1 SKRCMGETLL
11 LIRLMS
17 EKYVESL
24 DKTDAEKDENS
35 LVLKKCEY
43 QIYETSIFTNILY
56 AGSKIM
62 RELYIVL
69 PWENDGVEM
78 DQHKQYTYQYKL
90 SSVLVELE
98 KMAKNPPK
106 SPRPQQ
112 ALPKAVNTDELAD
125 LRAMFKKLDAIQK
138 LEGVAHKLLGL
149 KEAISDQNP
158 KSLTKKNSE
167 EMVAKEK
174 SDSADIKNRLAHT
187 EHKLESAN
195 EIIAHTE
202 RKLESANEI
211 IRKLKDANKTLQ
223 KSYMAIQ
230 RDHPYKTDPIPEKTQ
245 ELSKKA
251 LKTSP
256 SAMKVVRKEL
266 VPETLRVLKQ
276 QLIYAQEE
284 LTQNKKTM
292 SEIKRDISNLCYSNT
307 KMSSSTKKKIAYKTS
322 FKSLKHTG
330 EETMRVID
338 DALKALQYHKQ
349 LKFPACEIKWQVVC
363 RSLQNN
369 LLAVRENW
377 RHLDLKYLNQ
387 NFTKCASDFII
398 KSETRPKMRWDK
410 ISLTSKDCSRS
421 VVSNVSSFSIF
432 DGKTF
437 GDRRLWALKWCQE
450 KIRPYGVPMYEFSE
464 SWTSGRALCAL
475 IHAYRPGLIAPKYL
489 RRTGPVETLEFGV
502 DVAKGLGVCSPIDL
516 IVECTREKP
525 NYERVLE
532 FVQELRRC
540 LE

>member
-1 SKRCMGETLL
+1 MTDLMDRILKLKKLLSNGKEDQPSSPTPVRSPFSKLMESKRCMGETLL

-35 LVLKKCEY
+35 LVLKKC
-43 QIYETSIFTNILY
+43 
-56 AGSKIM
+56 SKIM
-62 RELYIVL
+62 RELYILL

-78 DQHKQYTYQYKL
+78 DQHKQHTYQYKL

-125 LRAMFKKLDAIQK
+125 LRATFKKLDAIQK

-149 KEAISDQNP
+149 KESLSDQNAEI
-158 KSLTKKNSE
+158 LVKKNSE
-167 EMVAKEK
+167 EMVGKEK

-202 RKLESANEI
+202 HKLESANEI

-223 KSYMAIQ
+223 KSYVAIQ
-230 RDHPYKTDPIPEKTQ
+230 RDHTYKTDPIPEKTQ
-245 ELSKKA
+245 LSKKA

-266 VPETLRVLKQ
+266 VPETIRVLKQ

-284 LTQNKKTM
+284 LTQNKKIV

-307 KMSSSTKKKIAYKTS
+307 KMSSPTKKK
-322 FKSLKHTG
+322 
-330 EETMRVID
+330 
-338 DALKALQYHKQ
+338 
-349 LKFPACEIKWQVVC
+349 
-363 RSLQNN
+363 
-369 LLAVRENW
+369 
-377 RHLDLKYLNQ
+377 
-387 NFTKCASDFII
+387 
-398 KSETRPKMRWDK
+398 
-410 ISLTSKDCSRS
+410 
-421 VVSNVSSFSIF
+421 
-432 DGKTF
+432 
-437 GDRRLWALKWCQE
+437 
-450 KIRPYGVPMYEFSE
+450 
-464 SWTSGRALCAL
+464 
-475 IHAYRPGLIAPKYL
+475 
-489 RRTGPVETLEFGV
+489 
-502 DVAKGLGVCSPIDL
+502 
-516 IVECTREKP
+516 
-525 NYERVLE
+525 
-532 FVQELRRC
+532 
-540 LE
+540 

>member
-1 SKRCMGETLL
+1 
-11 LIRLMS
+11 MS
-17 EKYVESL
+17 EKYVESQENI
-24 DKTDAEKDENS
+24 DPEKDENS
-35 LVLKKCEY
+35 LVLKKC
-43 QIYETSIFTNILY
+43 
-56 AGSKIM
+56 SKIM
-62 RELYIVL
+62 RELYLIL
-69 PWENDGVEM
+69 PWDNDGVEM
-78 DQHKQYTYQYKL
+78 DQHIQNTYQYKL

-98 KMAKNPPK
+98 KMAKNPSK

-125 LRAMFKKLDAIQK
+125 LRARFKKLDAIQK
-138 LEGVAHKLLGL
+138 LQDVSHKLLGL
-149 KEAISDQNP
+149 KEAISDQNAEI
-158 KSLTKKNSE
+158 LTRKNSE
-167 EMVAKEK
+167 EMVDKEK

-187 EHKLESAN
+187 EHKLKSAN

-202 RKLESANEI
+202 HKLESANEI

-230 RDHPYKTDPIPEKTQ
+230 RDHTYKRDPIPDKTQ
-245 ELSKKA
+245 LSKKA
-251 LKTSP
+251 LKTS

-266 VPETLRVLKQ
+266 VPETIRVLKQ

-284 LTQNKKTM
+284 LTQNKKIV

-307 KMSSSTKKKIAYKTS
+307 KMSSSTNKKIAYKTS

-338 DALKALQYHKQ
+338 DTLKALQYHKQ
-349 LKFPACEIKWQVVC
+349 LKFPACEIKWKVVC

-369 LLAVRENW
+369 LLAV
-377 RHLDLKYLNQ
+377 Q
-387 NFTKCASDFII
+387 
-398 KSETRPKMRWDK
+398 TRPEMRWDK

-437 GDRRLWALKWCQE
+437 GDRRLWALKWCKE

-475 IHAYRPGLIAPKYL
+475 IHAYRPELIAPKYL

-516 IVECTREKP
+516 MDECTREKP

-540 LE
+540 LEALP